1 MTRRAF
7 EGLEARVLFATF
19 AVTSAA
25 DAGAGSLRAAIT
37 SANASPGADAIRFDI
52 APAGAQTIALSSPL
66 PDVTEAVSIDGATQS
81 GFADRPIVTIDGS
94 GAGAGADGLGLASDG
109 STIRNL
115 VITRF
120 AGNGVRIN
128 GNDNQVG
135 GVGIAHDHG
144 NLISTNGGAGI
155 FVESGAGNA
164 LMLNSI
170 AGNAGRGIVLAPG
183 GANETQPAPVITSAQ
198 STGVGTWVSGTLQST
213 PFSNFHVEVFS
224 SPDNGSTSQ
233 GRTPLGYF
241 NVTTNGSGAAD
252 FTMFLKAFAEDARV
266 ITATA
271 TRAGPGSTSE
281 FSVAVNGTF
290 AEGAPTVASAAF
302 RYSGVALPGAVHELT
317 YIFSENVGGSLSTA
331 DLVVRNLTTGQTI
344 APNDIGMA
352 YEPRFNRAQFNFG
365 SFVNGIL
372 PDGRYEARLIGVG
385 VTDETGVA
393 LDGDV
398 NGTPGGDHVLRFQFL
413 RGDFNND
420 GRVNL
425 DDFNVLAAN
434 FGQPD
439 RSYEQG
445 DANYDGRVN
454 LDDFNILASRFG
466 NALPA
471 APSAAP
477 ARGSQPSRVLDSLD
491 SSDEAL
497 T

>member
-1 MTRRAF
+1 MTRPAF
-7 EGLEARVLFATF
+7 QGLEARVLFATF
-19 AVTSAA
+19 TVTSAA

-37 SANASPGADAIRFDI
+37 SANASPGADTIRFDI
-52 APAGAQTIALSSPL
+52 APAGAQTIALASPL
-66 PDVTEAVSIDGATQS
+66 PEVTEAVSLDGATQS
-81 GFADRPIVTIDGS
+81 GFANQPIVTIDGS
-94 GAGAGADGLGLASDG
+94 GAGAGADGLRLASGG

-144 NLISTNGGAGI
+144 NVISANGAAGI
-155 FVESGAGNA
+155 FVESGVGNA
-164 LMLNSI
+164 LSLNSI
-170 AGNAGRGIVLAPG
+170 VGNAGRGIVLAPG
-183 GANETQPAPVITSAQ
+183 GANETQPAPVIASAE

-213 PFSNFHVEVFS
+213 PFSNFRIEVFS
-224 SPDNGSTSQ
+224 TPDSGGNSQ

-241 NVTTNGSGAAD
+241 VVTTNAAGTAD
-252 FTMFLKAFAEDARV
+252 FTMLLKAFAEDARV

-281 FSVAVNGTF
+281 FSTPVVGTF
-290 AEGAPTVASAAF
+290 AEGAPEVNSAAF

-317 YIFSENVGGSLSTA
+317 YFFSENVAGSLSTA
-331 DLVVRNLTTGQTI
+331 DLVVTNLTTGQTI

-352 YEPRFNRAQFNFG
+352 YEPRFDRAQFNFG
-365 SFVNGIL
+365 SFPNGIL
-372 PDGRYEARLIGVG
+372 ADGRYEARLVGVG
-385 VTDETGVA
+385 ITDETGVA
-393 LDGDV
+393 LDGDA

-413 RGDFNND
+413 RGDFNGD

-434 FGQPD
+434 FGQSD
-439 RSYEQG
+439 RSYEHG

-466 NALPA
+466 ASLPA
-471 APSAAP
+471 GPDASP
-477 ARGSQPSRVLDSLD
+477 RGGTELRVFDSLGLDDD
-491 SSDEAL
+491 SL